1 MKIIEIGKDQE
12 IKIKTNHDGSKT
24 IEIRDKDKDRL
35 GNLKPGEHFK
45 IADWDFIV
53 LQHNERGTLVISNN
67 LLAENEKFGETRNY
81 KESNVKKA
89 IEEKLLPVV
98 EDAVGKNNIIEHYV
112 KLTSVDM
119 QNEFGDV
126 KCRMRPISFDEA
138 RKYNNFLVNKELSD
152 WYWTLTPW
160 STEERAWKY
169 SLAAVSP
176 SGGFATTTTAATTA
190 SGCAHS
196 VSFHLNSLN
205 QGKNNGNNGF
215 ASHIKS

>member
-12 IKIKTNHDGSKT
+12 IKIKTNPDGSKT
-24 IEIRDKDKDRL
+24 IEIRDKGKDRL
-35 GNLKPGEHFK
+35 GNLNPGEHFK

-81 KESNVKKA
+81 KESNVKKV

-138 RKYNNFLVNKELSD
+138 REFNNLLVNNDLPD
-152 WYWTLTPW
+152 WYWTLTQW
-160 STEERAWKY
+160 SIEERGWKY
-169 SLAAVSP
+169 SVAVVSP
-176 SGGFATTTTAATTA
+176 SGVFNFNGYNDCL
-190 SGCAHS
+190 GVRPVCI
-196 VSFHLNSLN
+196 LNSN
-205 QGKNNGNNGF
+205 IFVSKEN
-215 ASHIKS
+215 

>member
-1 MKIIEIGKDQE
+1 MKIIEISKNQE
-12 IKIKTNHDGSKT
+12 VKIKTDPDGSKT
-24 IEIRDKDKDRL
+24 VEIRDKGADRL
-35 GNLKPGEHFK
+35 GDLKPGEHFM
-45 IADWDFIV
+45 IEDWDFIV
-53 LQHNERGTLVISNN
+53 LQHDERGTLVISND

-81 KESNVKKA
+81 KESSIKKV

-98 EDAVGKNNIIEHYV
+98 EGAVGKNNIIEHYV

-160 STEERAWKY
+160 STEERAWRY
-169 SLAAVSP
+169 SLAVVSP
-176 SGGFATTTTAATTA
+176 SGVIYYYDYSNCNGVRPV
-190 SGCAHS
+190 CI
-196 VSFHLNSLN
+196 LNSN
-205 QGKNNGNNGF
+205 IFVSKEN
-215 ASHIKS
+215 

>member
-1 MKIIEIGKDQE
+1 MKIIEIGKDQK
-12 IKIKTNHDGSKT
+12 IKIKTNPDGSKT

-81 KESNVKKA
+81 KESNVKKV

-138 RKYNNFLVNKELSD
+138 RKYNNFLVNKELSG

-160 STEERAWKY
+160 STEERGWKY
-169 SLAAVSP
+169 SLAVVSP
-176 SGGFATTTTAATTA
+176 SGDFR
-190 SGCAHS
+190 SIIYFNY
-196 VSFHLNSLN
+196 SFGVRPVCILNSN
-205 QGKNNGNNGF
+205 IFVSKEN
-215 ASHIKS
+215 